1 MKVLVLLGGNSPE
14 REVSLRSGK
23 AVAEALRGNG
33 HQVVE
38 YDPADGYEG
47 LNRFRGA
54 IDCVFPILHGEGGE
68 DGEVQE
74 QLEKLDFKFL
84 GADSKVSKLCFDK
97 EEFKKLLDKLSILSP
112 RYEIVNPDSLASSD
126 LLKKPYV
133 LKPIDGGSSID
144 TLIIRDLSQKIDM
157 SIFDRHPNMLLE
169 ELIEGSEITVPV
181 LGEKA
186 LPVIEIIP
194 PEGGEFDYENKYNG
208 ATKELCPPEHI
219 SEENQLKAQ
228 DIAEQVHNAAGV
240 RHLSRTDI
248 MIDNNNQHWVLEL
261 NTMPGMT
268 SQSLYPKS
276 AAHAGID
283 MRQLVEQFL
292 NMTTGAKH

>member
-1 MKVLVLLGGNSPE
+1 
-14 REVSLRSGK
+14 
-23 AVAEALRGNG
+23 
-33 HQVVE
+33 
-38 YDPADGYEG
+38 
-47 LNRFRGA
+47 
-54 IDCVFPILHGEGGE
+54 
-68 DGEVQE
+68 
-74 QLEKLDFKFL
+74 L

>member
-68 DGEVQE
+68 DGEAQE

>member
-68 DGEVQE
+68 DGEAQE

-97 EEFKKLLDKLSILSP
+97 EEFKKLL
-112 RYEIVNPDSLASSD
+112 
-126 LLKKPYV
+126 
-133 LKPIDGGSSID
+133 
-144 TLIIRDLSQKIDM
+144 
-157 SIFDRHPNMLLE
+157 
-169 ELIEGSEITVPV
+169 
-181 LGEKA
+181 
-186 LPVIEIIP
+186 
-194 PEGGEFDYENKYNG
+194 KYF
-208 ATKELCPPEHI
+208 I
-219 SEENQLKAQ
+219 ST
-228 DIAEQVHNAAGV
+228 I
-240 RHLSRTDI
+240 
-248 MIDNNNQHWVLEL
+248 
-261 NTMPGMT
+261 
-268 SQSLYPKS
+268 
-276 AAHAGID
+276 
-283 MRQLVEQFL
+283 
-292 NMTTGAKH
+292 